1 MILGLDI
8 STSCTG
14 WAIISDDGVPVEM
27 GTIVLSKEKCLYS
40 KAEKI
45 KIALV
50 EIMAKH
56 SIDKIYVEE
65 NLQAFRSGFSSAKTI
80 STLAKFNGITCY
92 VAHETFGLKPTNINV
107 NVARKTLGIS
117 IIPKRKGGDT
127 KEQVLSWTKE
137 QLSSL
142 DSFFDWPTKT
152 LKSGPRKG
160 QTIQDP
166 TCYDIADAYVVAL
179 AGSKLN
185 I

>member
-1 MILGLDI
+1 
-8 STSCTG
+8 
-14 WAIISDDGVPVEM
+14 M
-27 GTIVLSKEKCLYS
+27 GTIVLSKEKCLYD

-45 KIALV
+45 KSALNDIMTRHAV
-50 EIMAKH
+50 SEIF
-56 SIDKIYVEE
+56 VEE
-65 NLQAFRSGFSSAKTI
+65 NLQAFRRGFSSAKTL
-80 STLAKFNGITCY
+80 STLAKFNGIACY

-127 KEQVLSWTKE
+127 KEQVLSWTKN

-152 LKSGPRKG
+152 MKSGPRKG

-166 TCYDIADAYVVAL
+166 ICYDIADAYVIAL